1 MVTCLKSSFGFRKKI
16 ADIIHF
22 YEETL
27 EKVGW
32 LYLSVY
38 VTAVSLANELDIE
51 EKYQNRV
58 NGR

>member
-1 MVTCLKSSFGFRKKI
+1 MDLEKKI

-51 EKYQNRV
+51 EKYQNNV

>member
-1 MVTCLKSSFGFRKKI
+1 MVTWLKSSFGFRKI

-27 EKVGW
+27 EKVGG
-32 LYLSVY
+32 LFLSVY
-38 VTAVSLANELDIE
+38 AAAVSLANELDIE
-51 EKYQNRV
+51 EKYQNHV